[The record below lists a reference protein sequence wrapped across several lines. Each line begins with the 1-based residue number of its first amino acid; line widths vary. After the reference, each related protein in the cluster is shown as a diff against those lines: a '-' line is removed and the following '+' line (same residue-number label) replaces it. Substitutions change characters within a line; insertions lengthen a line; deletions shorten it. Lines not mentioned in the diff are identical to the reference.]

1 MHNGTLLN
9 VEKMVE
15 RIKAAERAL
24 LDTEQVLADVK
35 KENSE
40 LSASSLKSQTKIKDL
55 SSDLKSTMRKLT
67 EAESSVASL
76 QRKNGDYLSVL
87 TTISDKVSPWV
98 KKEKK
103 EERSSS

>member
-9 VEKMVE
+9 VGKMVE

-55 SSDLKSTMRKLT
+55 SSDLKTATRKLA
-67 EAESSVASL
+67 EAESSVSSL
-76 QRKNGDYLSVL
+76 QRKNGDYFSVL
-87 TTISDKVSPWV
+87 TTINDKISPWLT
-98 KKEKK
+98 KKEK
-103 EERSSS
+103 SSS